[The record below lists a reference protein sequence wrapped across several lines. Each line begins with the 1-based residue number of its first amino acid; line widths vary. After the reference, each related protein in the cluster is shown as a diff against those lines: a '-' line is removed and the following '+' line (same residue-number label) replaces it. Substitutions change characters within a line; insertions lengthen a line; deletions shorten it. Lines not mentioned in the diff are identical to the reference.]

1 MMRLVV
7 LDRDGVINHDSDDF
21 ITTEDEWLPLD
32 GSAGAIAR
40 LTGAGYTV
48 AVATNQS
55 GIGRKLLS
63 EDGLTAIHKKMLDHI
78 ESAGGHIDKIVYCP
92 HLPDAGCD
100 CRKPR
105 PGLLAQL
112 QEYYGTD
119 MSGVPFVGDSERD
132 LRAALAIGARPML
145 VLTGN
150 GRKTLEMLQES
161 GEPMEVYENLAAA
174 VDAMLRDDEQDI
186 HA

>member
-1 MMRLVV
+1 MRLVV

-21 ITTEDEWLPLD
+21 ITTEDEWRPLK
-32 GSAGAIAR
+32 GSAEAIAR
-40 LTGAGYTV
+40 LNSAGYTV

-63 EDGLTAIHKKMLDHI
+63 EGDLKTIHSKMLHHI
-78 ESAGGHIDKIVYCP
+78 ESAGGRIDKIVYCP

-105 PGLLAQL
+105 PGLLKQL
-112 QEYYGTD
+112 QDHYGID
-119 MSGVPFVGDSERD
+119 MNGVPFVGDSERD
-132 LRAALAIGARPML
+132 LRAAIAIGARPIL

-150 GRKTLEMLQES
+150 GRSTLEKLE
-161 GEPMEVYENLAAA
+161 GADEAIEFYDDLAAV
-174 VDAMLRDDEQDI
+174 VDAMLQEPGAERP
-186 HA
+186 A